1 MIQVKSNELVYSDG
15 LVMALDQKVAS
26 IIDTAI
32 NYHMDVAS
40 DHMVGIMEV
49 DIGGGYDHR
58 LSANVPINAVLM
70 HTQTVDQVIAM
81 TTYKADA
88 QHIACAMNLYYTFVD
103 HGLSWLDAN
112 TSSRLDLCV
121 HDK

>member
-1 MIQVKSNELVYSDG
+1 MIQVKSNELVYTDG
-15 LVMALDQKVAS
+15 VVMALDQKVAS
-26 IIDTAI
+26 LIDTALD
-32 NYHMDVAS
+32 YYMDCS
-40 DHMVGIMEV
+40 TDHIVGIMTE

-58 LSANVPINAVLM
+58 LSANVPINAVLA

-88 QHIACAMNLYYTFVD
+88 QHIASAMNLYYTFVD

-112 TSSRLDLCV
+112 PSSRQDLCV